1 MTNDGATGRLAGK
14 VALIF
19 GAGPNIGGTC
29 AHFMARA
36 GAKVALV
43 GTRPETAA
51 ETARFLEAQ
60 KFEALALTGDAGDER
75 DVEKAVAST
84 VERYG
89 GVDTMVY
96 VAGRQY
102 RQEIVNFDLEGWELE
117 MKGYLTGAML
127 ATKHCARAMIGAKRP
142 GTIIYVLSDA
152 AHQGEPG
159 NSCYCAA
166 KAGLLN
172 FARAAAMEF
181 ARHNIRVNSV
191 SPTFMEQNFWMFP
204 AEFLNPPRTANNL
217 TADDFLQGIP
227 LARFCTT
234 SDVANAVIFL
244 ASEES
249 SYLTAVDIPLDGG
262 ARAKYWPWTP
272 GKHTGI
278 TSEGYAKMTPN
289 RYGVTAGKGSKS

>member
-1 MTNDGATGRLAGK
+1 MANEGASGRLTGR

-29 AHFMARA
+29 AHFMARE
-36 GAKVALV
+36 GAKVAV
-43 GTRPETAA
+43 VSSRGETAGD
-51 ETARFLEAQ
+51 TARFLQER

-75 DVEKAVAST
+75 DVEKAVAAT

-89 GVDTMVY
+89 GIDTMVY
-96 VAGRQY
+96 LAGRQY
-102 RQEIVNFDLEGWELE
+102 RQEIVNFDVAGWDLELRGF
-117 MKGYLTGAML
+117 LTGAML

-142 GTIIYVLSDA
+142 GAIIYVLSDA

-172 FARAAAMEF
+172 FARSAAMEF
-181 ARHNIRVNSV
+181 AHHRIRVNSV

-204 AEFLNPPRTANNL
+204 AEFMNPPRAAYNL
-217 TADDFLQGIP
+217 SADDFLQGIP
-227 LARFCTT
+227 LERFCTA
-234 SDVANAVIFL
+234 SDVANAIIFL

-249 SYLTAVDIPLDGG
+249 TYLTAVDIPLDGG

-278 TSEGYAKMTPN
+278 TSDSYARMKPV
-289 RYGVTAGKGSKS
+289 RYGVSADKDGK

>member
-1 MTNDGATGRLAGK
+1 MANDRASGRLAGR

-29 AHFMARA
+29 AHFMARE
-36 GAKVALV
+36 GAKLALV
-43 GTRPETAA
+43 SARRETAA
-51 ETARFLEAQ
+51 ETARFLAARN
-60 KFEALALTGDAGDER
+60 FEALALTGDAGVES
-75 DVEKAVAST
+75 DVERAVAAT

-89 GVDTMVY
+89 ALDTMVY
-96 VAGRQY
+96 VAGRQV
-102 RQEIVNFDLEGWELE
+102 RQEIMNFDLEAWDVE

-127 ATKHCARAMIGAKRP
+127 ATKHCARAMTAAGRP
-142 GTIIYVLSDA
+142 GSIIYVLSDA

-181 ARHNIRVNSV
+181 ARYSIRVNSV

-204 AEFLNPPRTANNL
+204 PEFMNPPREAYNL
-217 TADDFLQGIP
+217 SADDFLQGIP
-227 LARFCTT
+227 LARFCKT
-234 SDVANAVIFL
+234 SDVANAIVFL
-244 ASEES
+244 ASDEA

-272 GKHTGI
+272 GKHTGV
-278 TSEGYAKMTPN
+278 TSAGYATMKPN
-289 RYGVTAGKGSKS
+289 RYGITEGNNSK

>member
-1 MTNDGATGRLAGK
+1 MANDHAAGRLAGK

-29 AHFMARA
+29 AHFMARE
-36 GAKVALV
+36 GAKIALV
-43 GTRPETAA
+43 STRPETAA
-51 ETARFLEAQ
+51 DAAKFLNAR
-60 KFEALALTGDAGDER
+60 KFEALALAGDASHEP
-75 DVEKAVAST
+75 DVEKAVAAT
-84 VERYG
+84 VTRFG
-89 GVDTMVY
+89 RLDSMVY

-102 RQEIVNFDLEGWELE
+102 RQEIMDFDLEVWNLE
-117 MKGYLTGAML
+117 IKGYLTGAML
-127 ATKHCARAMIGAKRP
+127 ATKHSARAMTKAGRP
-142 GTIIYVLSDA
+142 GSIIYVLSDA

-181 ARHNIRVNSV
+181 ARHDIRVNSV

-204 AEFLNPPRTANNL
+204 PEFMNPERKPYNL
-217 TADDFLQGIP
+217 SADDFLQGIP

-234 SDVANAVIFL
+234 ADVANAIVFL
-244 ASEES
+244 ASDEA

-272 GKHTGI
+272 GKYTGI
-278 TSEGYAKMTPN
+278 TSERYVRMKPN
-289 RYGVTAGKGSKS
+289 RYGVPGDEENQ

>member
-1 MTNDGATGRLAGK
+1 MANHDASGRLAGK

-29 AHFMARA
+29 AHFMARE

-43 GTRPETAA
+43 GTRPETAGDA
-51 ETARFLEAQ
+51 ARFLRARN
-60 KFEALALTGDAGDER
+60 FEALALTGDAGDER
-75 DVEKAVAST
+75 DVEKAVAAT
-84 VERYG
+84 LERYG
-89 GVDTMVY
+89 AVDTMVY

-102 RQEIVNFDLEGWELE
+102 RQEIVNFDLAGWDLQIR
-117 MKGYLTGAML
+117 GYLTGAML

-142 GTIIYVLSDA
+142 GSIIYVLSDA

-181 ARHNIRVNSV
+181 ARHDIRVNSV

-204 AEFLNPPRTANNL
+204 PEFMNPPSRAANSV

-244 ASEES
+244 AADES
-249 SYLTAVDIPLDGG
+249 TYLTAVDIPLDGG

-272 GKHTGI
+272 GKYTGI
-278 TSEGYAKMTPN
+278 TSESYAKMKPN
-289 RYGVTAGKGSKS
+289 RYGVGDEDTK

>member
-1 MTNDGATGRLAGK
+1 MATVGRSGRLAGR

-29 AHFMARA
+29 AHFMARE
-36 GAKVALV
+36 GARLALV
-43 GTRPETAA
+43 SSRPETAEEA
-51 ETARFLEAQ
+51 ARFLAARN
-60 KFEALALTGDAGDER
+60 FEALALAGDAGIER
-75 DVEKAVAST
+75 DVERAVAAT

-89 GVDTMVY
+89 ALDTMVY
-96 VAGRQY
+96 VAGRQV
-102 RQEIVNFDLEGWELE
+102 RAEIMNFDLETWDLE
-117 MKGYLTGAML
+117 MRGYLTGAML
-127 ATKHCARAMIGAKRP
+127 ATKHCARAMTAAGRP
-142 GTIIYVLSDA
+142 GAIIYVLSDA

-166 KAGLLN
+166 KGGLLN

-181 ARHNIRVNSV
+181 ARHRIRVNSV

-204 AEFLNPPRTANNL
+204 PEFMNPPRQAYNL
-217 TADDFLQGIP
+217 SADDFLQGIP

-234 SDVANAVIFL
+234 SDVANAVVFL
-244 ASEES
+244 ASEEA

-272 GKHTGI
+272 GKFTGI
-278 TSEGYAKMTPN
+278 TSERYATMKPN
-289 RYGVTAGKGSKS
+289 RYGITDDNDTK

>member
-1 MTNDGATGRLAGK
+1 MSDVRSVQRLAGK

-29 AHFMARA
+29 AHFMARE
-36 GAKVALV
+36 GAKIAVSSSRAE
-43 GTRPETAA
+43 TANETAA
-51 ETARFLEAQ
+51 FLHGRG
-60 KFEALALTGDAGDER
+60 FEAVAMAGDAGDEG
-75 DVEKAVAST
+75 DVERAVAAT
-84 VERYG
+84 VERFG
-89 GVDTMVY
+89 RLDTMVY

-102 RQEIVNFDLEGWELE
+102 RQDIVNFDLKGWELE
-117 MKGYLTGAML
+117 LKGYLTGAML
-127 ATKHCARAMIGAKRP
+127 ATKHAARAMIDKNTHGS
-142 GTIIYVLSDA
+142 IIYILSDA

-181 ARHNIRVNSV
+181 ARYQIRVNSV

-204 AEFLNPPRTANNL
+204 PQFMNPPREAYNL
-217 TADDFLQGIP
+217 TADDFIQGIP
-227 LARFCTT
+227 LARFCSTA
-234 SDVANAVIFL
+234 DVANAVVFL
-244 ASEES
+244 ASNES

-272 GKHTGI
+272 GKHSGI
-278 TSEGYAKMTPN
+278 TSESYFGMKPN
-289 RYGVTAGKGSKS
+289 RYGVPDDEK

>member
-1 MTNDGATGRLAGK
+1 MANDGASGRLVGK

-29 AHFMARA
+29 AHFMARE

-43 GTRPETAA
+43 GSRPETAA
-51 ETARFLEAQ
+51 KTARFLQER
-60 KFEALALTGDAGDER
+60 KFDALALTGDAGDER

-102 RQEIVNFDLEGWELE
+102 RQEIMNFDLAGWDLE
-117 MKGYLTGAML
+117 MRGYLTGAML
-127 ATKHCARAMIGAKRP
+127 ATKHCARAMVGAKRP
-142 GTIIYVLSDA
+142 GTVIYVLSDA

-181 ARHNIRVNSV
+181 ARHKIRVNSV

-204 AEFLNPPRTANNL
+204 AEFMNPPRAANSV

-244 ASEES
+244 ASDES

-278 TSEGYAKMTPN
+278 TSDSYAKMTPN
-289 RYGVTAGKGSKS
+289 RYGVTAGKDSKS

>member
-1 MTNDGATGRLAGK
+1 MANHEASSRLAGK

-29 AHFMARA
+29 AHFMARE

-43 GTRPETAA
+43 GTRPETAGDA
-51 ETARFLEAQ
+51 ARFLSARN
-60 KFEALALTGDAGDER
+60 FEALALTGDAGNER
-75 DVEKAVAST
+75 DVEKAVAAT
-84 VERYG
+84 LERYG
-89 GVDTMVY
+89 AVDTMVY

-102 RQEIVNFDLEGWELE
+102 RQEIVNFDLEGWDLQIR
-117 MKGYLTGAML
+117 GYLTGAML

-142 GTIIYVLSDA
+142 GSIIYVLSDA

-181 ARHNIRVNSV
+181 ARHDIRVNSV

-204 AEFLNPPRTANNL
+204 PEFMNPPTRAANSV

-244 ASEES
+244 AADES
-249 SYLTAVDIPLDGG
+249 TYLTAVDIPLDGG

-272 GKHTGI
+272 GKYTGI
-278 TSEGYAKMTPN
+278 TSDSYAKMKPN
-289 RYGVTAGKGSKS
+289 RYGVDDEGNK

>member
-1 MTNDGATGRLAGK
+1 MANDSASGRLAEK

-29 AHFMARA
+29 AHFMARE

-43 GTRPETAA
+43 GSRPETAS
-51 ETARFLEAQ
+51 ETARFLSARN
-60 KFEALALTGDAGDER
+60 FEALALTGDAGDER
-75 DVEKAVAST
+75 DVEKAVAAT
-84 VERYG
+84 LERYAG
-89 GVDTMVY
+89 IDTMVY

-102 RQEIVNFDLEGWELE
+102 RQEIVNFDLEVWDLE
-117 MKGYLTGAML
+117 MRGYLTGAML
-127 ATKHCARAMIGAKRP
+127 ATKHCARAMVGAKRP

-152 AHQGEPG
+152 AYQGEPG

-204 AEFLNPPRTANNL
+204 PEFMNPPQRAANSV

-244 ASEES
+244 ASDES

-272 GKHTGI
+272 GKYTGI
-278 TSEGYAKMTPN
+278 TSESYAKMKPN
-289 RYGVTAGKGSKS
+289 RYGVSADEDSK

>member
-1 MTNDGATGRLAGK
+1 MANDRVSGRLAGR

-29 AHFMARA
+29 AHFMARE
-36 GAKVALV
+36 GAKLALV
-43 GTRPETAA
+43 SSRRETAA
-51 ETARFLEAQ
+51 ETARFLAARN
-60 KFEALALTGDAGDER
+60 FEALALTGDAGVER
-75 DVEKAVAST
+75 DVERAVAAT

-89 GVDTMVY
+89 SLDTMVY
-96 VAGRQY
+96 VAGRQV
-102 RQEIVNFDLEGWELE
+102 RHEIMNFDLEAWDVEL
-117 MKGYLTGAML
+117 KGYLTGAML
-127 ATKHCARAMIGAKRP
+127 ATKHCARVMTAANRP
-142 GTIIYVLSDA
+142 SSIIYVLSDA

-181 ARHNIRVNSV
+181 ARYNIRVNSV

-204 AEFLNPPRTANNL
+204 PEFMNPPREAYNL
-217 TADDFLQGIP
+217 SADDFLQGIP

-234 SDVANAVIFL
+234 RDVANAIVFL
-244 ASEES
+244 ASDEA

-272 GKHTGI
+272 GKYTGI
-278 TSEGYAKMTPN
+278 SSAGYAKMKPN
-289 RYGVTAGKGSKS
+289 RYGLTEGDNSK